1 VFEVKGEHVFDSN
14 ARSCYGRRAGSAP
27 AKGGE
32 MEPITDRQRKI
43 LDFIQTTVKQ
53 RGYPPSVREI
63 GEAVGLHSPSS
74 VHAQLAGLAEKGLLA
89 KDPSR
94 PRAIRV
100 NAPDDGS
107 AVEVA
112 GTRRVP
118 VLGQIAA
125 GAPLLAEQ
133 HVEDTLVVPEEL
145 TGKGTLFALR
155 VRGDSMINAG
165 IFDGDTVV
173 VREQATAEDGDIVAA
188 LIDEEEATVKRLSR
202 KGGTLRLLAENDAY
216 APIEAQNVRV
226 LGKVVSVLRRL

>member
-1 VFEVKGEHVFDSN
+1 MDT
-14 ARSCYGRRAGSAP
+14 
-27 AKGGE
+27 
-32 MEPITDRQRKI
+32 ITERQRKI
-43 LDFIQTTVKQ
+43 LDFIQRTVDE

-100 NAPDDGS
+100 NAPADARGVRPAARAATDG
-107 AVEVA
+107 VRE
-112 GTRRVP
+112 VP

-133 HVEDTLVVPEEL
+133 NVEDTLSVPEQL

-155 VRGDSMINAG
+155 VRGDSMIEAG
-165 IFDGDTVV
+165 ILDGDTVII
-173 VREQATAEDGDIVAA
+173 REQATADDGDIVAA

-202 KGGTLRLLAENDAY
+202 KDGKVRLLAENPAY
-216 APIEAQNVRV
+216 APIEAEQVRV